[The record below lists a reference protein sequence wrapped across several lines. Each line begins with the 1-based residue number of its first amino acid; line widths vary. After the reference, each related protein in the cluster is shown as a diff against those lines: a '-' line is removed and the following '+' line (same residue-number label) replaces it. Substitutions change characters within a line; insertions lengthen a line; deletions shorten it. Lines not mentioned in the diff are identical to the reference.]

1 MQFAQSSL
9 PCQAIRIG
17 GITKSALLEQ
27 LAAAQVEINSAGQ
40 QLFSDERFR
49 TAPHP
54 EVVRV
59 HQVSVAGLGLERGGV
74 MSQIMAAAAERGLS
88 YCPLE
93 LAPHLR
99 LLLLDQDEGAI
110 GFPHTQHKAPPG
122 SITVISPPLCDED
135 EVPKGFYLRR
145 IEGKMWL
152 RGYTSWAGHVW
163 QPEDLLVFSCAQS
176 AA

>member
-1 MQFAQSSL
+1 MHFAQSSL
-9 PCQAIRIG
+9 QCQAVRIG
-17 GITKSALLEQ
+17 GITKSALLER
-27 LAAAQVEINSAGQ
+27 LAAAQVEINSAGHE
-40 QLFSDERFR
+40 LFSDERFR
-49 TAPHP
+49 TALHP
-54 EVVRV
+54 QVVHV
-59 HQVSVAGLGLERGGV
+59 SQVSVAGLGLERGGV

-88 YCPLE
+88 HCPLE

-145 IEGKMWL
+145 IEGKLWL